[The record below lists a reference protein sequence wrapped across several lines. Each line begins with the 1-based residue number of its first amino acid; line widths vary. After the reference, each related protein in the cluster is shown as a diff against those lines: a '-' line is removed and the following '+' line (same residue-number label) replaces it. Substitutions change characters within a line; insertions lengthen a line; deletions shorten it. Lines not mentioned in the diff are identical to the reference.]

1 MRPQVGP
8 TREAFERA
16 SEARRKDVHG
26 AAAAAAL
33 TDARAALDRALAEVL
48 GRVAYRAR
56 RVGDL
61 RPGRDG
67 GHVHLA
73 VLHDAALP
81 DWSRRHGETLCGA
94 PAGRPAA
101 ERPLTCAACIPRARP
116 ARGRGGEAAGAGVVR
131 PVSERNQGKS

>member
-8 TREAFERA
+8 AREAFERA

-33 TDARAALDRALAEVL
+33 TEALAALDRALAEVL

-67 GHVHLA
+67 GQVHLA
-73 VLHDAALP
+73 VQHDVALP
-81 DWSRRHGETLCGA
+81 DWSRRRGETLCGA
-94 PAGRPAA
+94 PTGRPAA
-101 ERPLTCAACIPRARP
+101 ERPLTCASCIRVLDRHVDV
-116 ARGRGGEAAGAGVVR
+116 EAKPPELALF
-131 PVSERNQGKS
+131 